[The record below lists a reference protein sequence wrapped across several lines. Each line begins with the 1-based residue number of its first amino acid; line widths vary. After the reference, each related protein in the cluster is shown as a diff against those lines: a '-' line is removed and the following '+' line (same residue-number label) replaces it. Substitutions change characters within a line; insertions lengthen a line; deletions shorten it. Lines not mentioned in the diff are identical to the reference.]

1 MARYFFDLVDG
12 GKTDKDDVGLEFEHL
27 ADARAAAADAL
38 GDVTREVLPN
48 GARRHL
54 VMKVRDIAG
63 NYVHE
68 CSVDFNA
75 SDARGPE

>member
-12 GKTDKDDVGLEFEHL
+12 TKVDRDHIGLEFQDL
-27 ADARAAAADAL
+27 AEAREAAADAL
-38 GDVTREVLPN
+38 GDVTREVLPD

-54 VMKVRDIAG
+54 VMKVRDTAG

-75 SDARGPE
+75 GISRGL